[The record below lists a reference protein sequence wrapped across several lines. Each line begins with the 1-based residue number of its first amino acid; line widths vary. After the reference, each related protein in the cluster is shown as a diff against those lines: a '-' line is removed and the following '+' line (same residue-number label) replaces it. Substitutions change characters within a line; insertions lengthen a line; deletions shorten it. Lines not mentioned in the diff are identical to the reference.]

1 MIFNLKEIM
10 MLSSTWI
17 HVLHHF
23 CLLLARPIIRNTS
36 PDAINLT
43 LSLQTRDL
51 KIDCDVSAFPKA
63 NVTWKKGVTQLPAD
77 RFKQEA
83 NGALLITEASY
94 EDSGTYA
101 CTASNE
107 LGTDNANFTVIVYGN
122 YIPLSIQLKPSIFF
136 QVTS

>member
-1 MIFNLKEIM
+1 MID
-10 MLSSTWI
+10 
-17 HVLHHF
+17 HF
-23 CLLLARPIIRNTS
+23 FPLLARPIIRNTS

-43 LSLQTRDL
+43 LSLQKRDL

-63 NVTWKKGVTQLPAD
+63 KVTWKKGVRQLPAD

-83 NGALLITEASY
+83 NGALLITEASF

-107 LGTDNANFTVIVYGN
+107 LGTDNANFTVTVYGN
-122 YIPLSIQLKPSIFF
+122 CITLSIQLKPSIFF
-136 QVTS
+136 RVTS

>member
-1 MIFNLKEIM
+1 
-10 MLSSTWI
+10 MLD
-17 HVLHHF
+17 HF

-43 LSLQTRDL
+43 LSLQTHDL

-63 NVTWKKGVTQLPAD
+63 KVTWKKGVKQLPAD

-83 NGALLITEASY
+83 NGALVITEASY

-122 YIPLSIQLKPSIFF
+122 YIPFKHPVKTFIFF
-136 QVTS
+136 RINS